1 MVSAIDERVEQYRR
15 EAAAARNR
23 ADSNPA
29 NRDAFV
35 RVAENWEA
43 LAREV
48 ERLSGNFRNDGNE
61 SPLA

>member
-23 ADSNPA
+23 AASNPA

-43 LAREV
+43 LASEV
-48 ERLSGNFRNDGNE
+48 ERLSMSFRNN
-61 SPLA
+61 